1 MAVST
6 TKENIF
12 TKFGAF
18 ISRIWHSI
26 SNFFKPDNIEEVPVS
41 SLSTYLRTHLKFIE
55 NIIAHY
61 KPGQK
66 GGISFDAPI
75 QTAEIEKEDTEKAAK
90 VAIKQKSKFKES
102 AKAKKVQTAKTLD
115 SNNVVFEKVSAQK
128 TNSTSKTVAGKD
140 TVSPTSKKE
149 NVENKQT
156 TSRQEKKE
164 YGDLD
169 RFTDILK
176 GKNELER

>member
-1 MAVST
+1 MAVSS

-18 ISRIWHSI
+18 ISKIWHSI

-55 NIIAHY
+55 NIISHY

-75 QTAEIEKEDTEKAAK
+75 VQDEQNKESSVEKTKSKEKSKEVKKAKTSASQNLENLDVASSKKAA
-90 VAIKQKSKFKES
+90 S
-102 AKAKKVQTAKTLD
+102 AKKSV
-115 SNNVVFEKVSAQK
+115 EKQAQK
-128 TNSTSKTVAGKD
+128 
-140 TVSPTSKKE
+140 
-149 NVENKQT
+149 Q
-156 TSRQEKKE
+156 

-169 RFTDILK
+169 KFTNILK
-176 GKNELER
+176 GKDIDSPER

>member
-55 NIIAHY
+55 NIISHY

-75 QTAEIEKEDTEKAAK
+75 QTVEMEKEDAEKID
-90 VAIKQKSKFKES
+90 IKQKSKVKES
-102 AKAKKVQTAKTLD
+102 AKAKKVQTAKT
-115 SNNVVFEKVSAQK
+115 SNSSNVVFEKVSAHK
-128 TNSTSKTVAGKD
+128 TNSTSKTVAEKD
-140 TVSPTSKKE
+140 SVSPTSKKE

-156 TSRQEKKE
+156 TSKQAKEE

-176 GKNELER
+176 GKNGLER

>member
-55 NIIAHY
+55 NIISHY

-75 QTAEIEKEDTEKAAK
+75 QTVEMEKEDAEK
-90 VAIKQKSKFKES
+90 VDIKPKSKVKES
-102 AKAKKVQTAKTLD
+102 AKAKKVQTAKTSD
-115 SNNVVFEKVSAQK
+115 ANNVVFEKVSAPK

-140 TVSPTSKKE
+140 TVSHTAKKE

-156 TSRQEKKE
+156 TSKQAKEE

-176 GKNELER
+176 GNNELER